1 MAKLVGRTF
10 TIVGR
15 VFSHGAKSTHMK
27 DLLYTSTMNGKI
39 VCNFKVSFCMPP
51 FGWIKIDSRI
61 RPGVRKLRRGKC
73 EGGIFK

>member
-15 VFSHGAKSTHMK
+15 VFSHGEESTHMK
-27 DLLYTSTMNGKI
+27 DLLYTSATNGKI
-39 VCNFKVSFCMPP
+39 VCNFKGSLCMRH